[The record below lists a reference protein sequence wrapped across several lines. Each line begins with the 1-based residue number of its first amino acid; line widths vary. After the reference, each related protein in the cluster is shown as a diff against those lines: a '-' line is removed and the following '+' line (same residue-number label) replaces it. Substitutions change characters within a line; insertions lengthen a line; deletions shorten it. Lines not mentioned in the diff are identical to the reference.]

1 MGSKIGIIGAGP
13 GGLAAGMLLADID
26 EFEVVIFEAEDKVGG
41 RNGKIELG
49 EFTFDIGPTFFM
61 MPFILEEIFAATGR
75 DLNNYVELKMMDPFY
90 KLEYSD
96 GKQLKPSY
104 NSEKFKKS
112 IASINEEDVSGYDE
126 YMKANRKKVQYTLP
140 VLQRPYTGWKD
151 MFNLDI
157 LKLLTVL
164 KPHRSLW
171 DELGNYFS
179 DDRVKVG
186 FTFQSKYLGMSPY
199 NCPSMFSILPFIE
212 YNWGVYHV
220 MGGLNQ
226 LAKAMAEAFAE
237 MGGEIK
243 LNTEVDELLINDNRE
258 VEGVRLE
265 DASEVHL
272 DEVVM
277 NSDFAWSM
285 KNIIP
290 QEKRKKYSDYRLD
303 RLNYSCSTFML
314 YLGLDREYP
323 DLEHNNVFIADDYE
337 KNFLEIESEK
347 ELSADPSFYVQNAA
361 VTDSSLAPEGKT
373 PLYVLVP
380 VANLKG
386 NIDWAEE
393 KNRYRELILDKL
405 DNKIGDGN
413 IREHIIEEK
422 MVTPRDWQNDL
433 RVGYGATFNLGHN
446 LRQMLVFRP
455 QNKFEEFEN
464 MWLVGGGTNP
474 GSGLPTIYES
484 GRIAANLIKRKY
496 GLSYTFSHKN
506 EIKRLIKENPTEHL
520 PEDIAGDKNY

>member
-1 MGSKIGIIGAGP
+1 MDKKIGIVGAGP

-26 EFEVVIFEAEDKVGG
+26 DFQVTIFEAEDKVGG
-41 RNGKIELG
+41 RNGRFELG
-49 EFTFDIGPTFFM
+49 EFTFDIGPTFLM

-75 DLNNYVELKMMDPFY
+75 DLNNYVDLKMLEPFY
-90 KLEYSD
+90 KLEFAD
-96 GKQLKPSY
+96 GKKLTPSY
-104 NSEKFKKS
+104 KPEKFKKS
-112 IASINEEDVSGYDE
+112 IATINEDDVDGYDK
-126 YMKANRKKVQYTLP
+126 YMKANRKKVKYTLP

-151 MFNLDI
+151 MFNFDI

-164 KPHRSLW
+164 KPQRSLW

-186 FTFQSKYLGMSPY
+186 FTFQSKYLGMSPF

-220 MGGLNQ
+220 RGGLNQ
-226 LAKAMAEAFAE
+226 LAEAMAEAFKE

-243 LNTEVDELLINDNRE
+243 LNTEVDEVVINDNRD
-258 VEGVRLE
+258 VQGVKLTDSTE
-265 DASEVHL
+265 MTL
-272 DEVVM
+272 DEVIM

-290 QEKRKKYSDYRLD
+290 EDKRKKYSDYRLD

-314 YLGLDREYP
+314 YLGLDREYS
-323 DLEHNNVFIADDYE
+323 DLEHHNVFIADDYE

-347 ELSADPSFYVQNAA
+347 KLSQDPSFYVQNAA

-386 NIDWAEE
+386 QIDWEEE
-393 KNRYRELILDKL
+393 KHDYRELVLDKL
-405 DNKIGDGN
+405 NNKFGDGR
-413 IREHIIEEK
+413 IREHIVEEK
-422 MVTPRDWQNDL
+422 MITPGDWQKDL

-455 QNKFEEFEN
+455 QNKFEEFNN

-484 GRIAANLIKRKY
+484 GRIAANLIKKKY
-496 GLSYTFSHKN
+496 GLEYSFSHKN
-506 EIKRLIKENPTEHL
+506 EIKKLVEETPPEHL
-520 PEDIAGDKNY
+520 SGDMA